1 MIRGCVFNLSGT
13 IVDHY
18 SLTLKLSLKKTF
30 SDIGILL
37 SNDILQK
44 NLKYHPVK
52 KIENIVN
59 DDKINFLWEQR
70 FSKAIDEDDKYKL
83 FKDLEK
89 NNYLYK
95 SNFLRP
101 IPHVHLALNNL
112 KKGNLK
118 LGLTSE
124 FNENLTKNILNSLN
138 FNQYNF
144 HCEYENNDLKNI
156 MKKMNIEDKSELLV
170 FSDNIHEIQKIKK
183 LDYKVVGVY
192 RWSSEMDVKDIETA
206 NLLDRLVCVNDNIFS
221 DYHLLKTKL
230 LNVREKMSKSGCD
243 YYIQSLKDIN
253 HLKIF

>member
-1 MIRGCVFNLSGT
+1 MVRGCVFNLSGT

-30 SDIGILL
+30 SDIGIIL
-37 SNDILQK
+37 SNEILQK
-44 NLKYHPVK
+44 NLKVHPVK

-59 DDKINFLWEQR
+59 NEKINFLWEQR
-70 FSKAIDEDDKYKL
+70 FCKPINEDDKYKL

-101 IPHVHLALNNL
+101 IPYVHLALNNL
-112 KKGNLK
+112 KKNKIK
-118 LGLTSE
+118 LGITSE

-144 HCEYENNDLKNI
+144 HCDYENNNLKNI

-170 FSDNIHEIQKIKK
+170 FSDNIHEIQKMKI

-192 RWSSEMDVKDIETA
+192 RWSSEMDVKDIESA
-206 NLLDRLVCVNDNIFS
+206 NKFDRLVCVNNDISS

-243 YYIQSLKDIN
+243 YYIQSLKDIK
-253 HLKIF
+253 HLKIY

>member
-30 SDIGILL
+30 SDIGIIL

-44 NLKYHPVK
+44 NLKVNPVK

-59 DDKINFLWEQR
+59 DEKISFLWEKK
-70 FSKAIDEDDKYKL
+70 FCKPIDKEDTYNL
-83 FKDLEK
+83 FNRLEK
-89 NNYLYK
+89 NHYLYK

-101 IPHVHLALNNL
+101 IPHVHIALNNL
-112 KKGNLK
+112 KKNEIK

-124 FNENLTKNILNSLN
+124 FNEILTKNILNSLN

-144 HCEYENNDLKNI
+144 YSDYENNNLKNI
-156 MKKMNIEDKSELLV
+156 MKKMDIKDKSELLV
-170 FSDNIHEIQKIKK
+170 FSDNIQEIQKFKN
-183 LDYKVVGVY
+183 LDYNVVGVY
-192 RWSSEMDVKDIETA
+192 RWSSEMDVKDIESA
-206 NLLDRLVCVNDNIFS
+206 NKLDRLVCVNNDIFS

-243 YYIQSLKDIN
+243 YYIQSLNDIK
-253 HLKIF
+253 HLKIY

>member
-30 SDIGILL
+30 SDIGIIL

-44 NLKYHPVK
+44 NLKLSPVK

-59 DDKINFLWEQR
+59 DDNISFLWEKK
-70 FSKAIDEDDKYKL
+70 FCKPINEEDTYHL
-83 FKDLEK
+83 FNELEK
-89 NNYLYK
+89 NQYLYK

-101 IPHVHLALNNL
+101 IPYVHIALNNL
-112 KKGNLK
+112 KKNEIK

-144 HCEYENNDLKNI
+144 NCDYENNNLENI
-156 MKKMNIEDKSELLV
+156 MKKMEIEDKSELLV
-170 FSDNIHEIQKIKK
+170 FSDNIQEIQKMKN

-192 RWSSEMDVKDIETA
+192 RWSSEMDVKDIESA
-206 NLLDRLVCVNDNIFS
+206 EKLDRIVFTDDITES
-221 DYHLLKTKL
+221 KYYLLKPKL

-243 YYIQSLKDIN
+243 YYIKSLKDIN
-253 HLKIF
+253 IDELK

>member
-30 SDIGILL
+30 SDRGIIL

-44 NLKYHPVK
+44 NLKCHPVK

-59 DDKINFLWEQR
+59 DDKINFLWEQK
-70 FSKAIDEDDKYKL
+70 FCKSIDEDDKYKL

-101 IPHVHLALNNL
+101 IPHVHIALNNL
-112 KKGNLK
+112 KKEDIK
-118 LGLTSE
+118 IGLTSE
-124 FNENLTKNILNSLN
+124 FNEILTKNILNSLN

-144 HCEYENNDLKNI
+144 YSDYENNNLKNI
-156 MKKMNIEDKSELLV
+156 MRKMDIIDKSELLV
-170 FSDNIHEIQKIKK
+170 FSDNVHEIQKIKS
-183 LDYKVVGVY
+183 LGYKVVGVY
-192 RWSSEMDVKDIETA
+192 RWSSEMDVKDIESA
-206 NLLDRLVCVNDNIFS
+206 ENLDRLICVNDDIFS

-243 YYIQSLKDIN
+243 YYIQSLKDIK
-253 HLKIF
+253 HLHLF

>member
-30 SDIGILL
+30 SDIGIIL

-44 NLKYHPVK
+44 NLKLSPVK

-59 DDKINFLWEQR
+59 DEKISFLWEQK
-70 FSKAIDEDDKYKL
+70 FCKPIDEEDTYNL
-83 FKDLEK
+83 FNKLEK
-89 NNYLYK
+89 NHYLYK

-101 IPHVHLALNNL
+101 IPHVHIALNNL
-112 KKGNLK
+112 KKNEIK

-138 FNQYNF
+138 FKQYNF
-144 HCEYENNDLKNI
+144 HCDYENNNLENI
-156 MKKMNIEDKSELLV
+156 MKKMEIEDKSELLV
-170 FSDNIHEIQKIKK
+170 FSDNIQEIQKIKNSG
-183 LDYKVVGVY
+183 YKVVGVY
-192 RWSSEMDVKDIETA
+192 RWSSEMDVKDIETSEK
-206 NLLDRLVCVNDNIFS
+206 LDSLVFTDDITES
-221 DYHLLKTKL
+221 KYYLLKPKL

-243 YYIQSLKDIN
+243 YYIKSLKDIN
-253 HLKIF
+253 IDELK

>member
-13 IVDHY
+13 VVDHY

-30 SDIGILL
+30 SDIGIIL

-44 NLKYHPVK
+44 NLKVHPVK

-59 DDKINFLWEQR
+59 DEKINFLWEQR
-70 FSKAIDEDDKYKL
+70 FCKPINEDDKYKL

-101 IPHVHLALNNL
+101 IPYVHIALNNL
-112 KKGNLK
+112 KKNEIK
-118 LGLTSE
+118 LGIMSE
-124 FNENLTKNILNSLN
+124 FDENLTKNILNSLN

-144 HCEYENNDLKNI
+144 YSDYENNDLKNI
-156 MKKMNIEDKSELLV
+156 MRKMDIRDKSELLV
-170 FSDNIHEIQKIKK
+170 FSDNVQEIQKFKN
-183 LDYKVVGVY
+183 LDYNVVGVY
-192 RWSSEMDVKDIETA
+192 RWSSEMDVKDIESA
-206 NLLDRLVCVNDNIFS
+206 DKLDRLICVNNDIFS

-243 YYIQSLKDIN
+243 YYIQTLKDIN
-253 HLKIF
+253 IDELK

>member
-30 SDIGILL
+30 SDRGIIL

-44 NLKYHPVK
+44 NLKCHPVK

-70 FSKAIDEDDKYKL
+70 FCKPIDEEDRYNL

-89 NNYLYK
+89 NQHLYK
-95 SNFLRP
+95 SKFLRP
-101 IPHVHLALNNL
+101 IPHVHIALNNL
-112 KKGNLK
+112 KKEDIK
-118 LGLTSE
+118 IGLTSE
-124 FNENLTKNILNSLN
+124 FNEILTKNILNSLN

-144 HCEYENNDLKNI
+144 HCDYENNLKNI
-156 MKKMNIEDKSELLV
+156 MGKMEIKDKSELLV
-170 FSDNIHEIQKIKK
+170 FSDNIQEIQKIKS
-183 LDYKVVGVY
+183 LGYKVVGVY
-192 RWSSEMDVKDIETA
+192 RWSSEMDVKDIESA
-206 NLLDRLVCVNDNIFS
+206 ENLDRLICVNDNIFS

-230 LNVREKMSKSGCD
+230 LNVRERMSKSGCD